1 MLLGDIVGAV
11 LVGDE
16 ADQLLERVV
25 DRLDRAREVPLQRL
39 PDVRG
44 LGAARPRGKALERS
58 LARVVEIDLLST
70 HTSEYT
76 PFWLAER
83 ALARMTGV
91 PIERLNPPGLHA
103 TPGYHHVTVV
113 SAGRTAHLAGQC
125 PLDADGLLV
134 GDGDLAR
141 QVDQVVAN
149 TLVALAAVGVGPGDV
164 VRTQI
169 LVASD
174 DRDDLAATWTQ
185 LRASPLADAFTTA
198 STLVGVARLGYPGQ
212 LVELDVTAALD

>member
-1 MLLGDIVGAV
+1 M
-11 LVGDE
+11 
-16 ADQLLERVV
+16 
-25 DRLDRAREVPLQRL
+25 
-39 PDVRG
+39 
-44 LGAARPRGKALERS
+44 
-58 LARVVEIDLLST
+58 
-70 HTSEYT
+70 
-76 PFWLAER
+76 
-83 ALARMTGV
+83 
-91 PIERLNPPGLHA
+91 PIARLNRPGLHP

-113 SAGRTAHLAGQC
+113 PAGRTAHLAGQC
-125 PLDADGLLV
+125 PLDAEGRLV
-134 GDGDLAR
+134 GEGDLAR

-149 TLVALAAVGVGPGDV
+149 TLAALAAVGARPDDV

-174 DRDDLAATWTQ
+174 GRDDLAATWTQ

>member
-1 MLLGDIVGAV
+1 M
-11 LVGDE
+11 
-16 ADQLLERVV
+16 
-25 DRLDRAREVPLQRL
+25 
-39 PDVRG
+39 
-44 LGAARPRGKALERS
+44 
-58 LARVVEIDLLST
+58 
-70 HTSEYT
+70 
-76 PFWLAER
+76 
-83 ALARMTGV
+83 

-113 SAGRTAHLAGQC
+113 PAGRTAHLAGQC
-125 PLDADGLLV
+125 PLDAEGLLV
-134 GDGDLAR
+134 GEADLAR

-149 TLVALAAVGVGPGDV
+149 TLAALAAVGAGPGDV

-174 DRDDLAATWTQ
+174 DRDDLAATWAQ

-198 STLVGVARLGYPGQ
+198 STLVGVARLGYSGQ